1 MSYAVFD
8 IVKEQVEDWEKE
20 LIREEMLIQKFQEKL
35 KLLEKEEKEKKLH

>member
-20 LIREEMLIQKFQEKL
+20 LMREEMLIQKFQEKL